1 MNHKYK
7 SIHIKH
13 VVKAFAEWQT
23 QFAST
28 SERNKAILSDEQ
40 LKLLFQADATPKELS
55 KATGISVYKIHK
67 LLLAGRKFEK
77 EIAATQEAAKEK
89 QRERSRRELE
99 EKRRNEQHENE
110 QKSVD
115 CTNCT
120 DGPTELTTAQPIAT
134 DLTSYMLDAHH
145 RQSRRVIDENSMQ
158 RVKEILGKNFDEN
171 N

>member
-13 VVKAFAEWQT
+13 VIKAFAEWQT

-28 SERNKAILSDEQ
+28 SERNKAILTDEQ

-55 KATGISVYKIHK
+55 KVTGISVYRIHK

-77 EIAATQEAAKEK
+77 EIAAAQEAAKEK

-99 EKRRNEQHENE
+99 EKLRADTPRKNEVNGLA
-110 QKSVD
+110 D
-115 CTNCT
+115 
-120 DGPTELTTAQPIAT
+120 AQAEPEP
-134 DLTSYMLDAHH
+134 LTSYMLDAHH
-145 RQSRRVIDENSMQ
+145 RKSQRTPDENATGQ
-158 RVKEILGKNFDEN
+158 PTQHIKEVLSTKE
-171 N
+171 